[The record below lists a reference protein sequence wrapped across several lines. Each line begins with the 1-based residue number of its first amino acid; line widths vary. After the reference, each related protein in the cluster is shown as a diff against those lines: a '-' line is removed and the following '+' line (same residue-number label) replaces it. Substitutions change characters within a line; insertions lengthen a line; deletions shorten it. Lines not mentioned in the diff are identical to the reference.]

1 MASVKKVDIIS
12 VQKNESYFLAL
23 ECLWYFETKS
33 NWELEEGGNIVEVLD
48 NVVEIG
54 GDVKSG
60 EGKSGETEVY
70 RH

>member
-1 MASVKKVDIIS
+1 M
-12 VQKNESYFLAL
+12 AL

-54 GDVKSG
+54 GDVRSG